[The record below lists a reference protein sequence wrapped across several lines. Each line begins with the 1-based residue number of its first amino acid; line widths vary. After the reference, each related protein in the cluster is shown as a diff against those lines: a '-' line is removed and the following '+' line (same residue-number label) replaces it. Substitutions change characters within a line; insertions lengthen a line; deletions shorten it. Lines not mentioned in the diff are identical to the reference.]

1 MITKPTK
8 AVARKILDVLKHGL
22 VRGKGDPKPGE
33 MCVEAAV
40 CFAMGLPHSDEP
52 PCVGSAVRSFK
63 ITLNDSHWSSDMAR
77 ANGMRRIAIA
87 QLGSNEID
95 QNVFVKELARLTIK
109 KIVPIALRAAA
120 KIHPEQK
127 HKDAMEA
134 AAVGC
139 EEKGSEDAASAANDA
154 ASYAASA
161 ASDAASY
168 AASDAAS
175 AASYAANAANAA
187 SYAASDAANAA
198 DAASAAGDEVL
209 CLMAEIG
216 VEVLQVA
223 GSPGCKWLGLC
234 ETEAA

>member
-139 EEKGSEDAASAANDA
+139 EEKGSEDAASAA
-154 ASYAASA
+154 
-161 ASDAASY
+161 SY

>member
-139 EEKGSEDAASAANDA
+139 EEKGSEDAASAA
-154 ASYAASA
+154 
-161 ASDAASY
+161 
-168 AASDAAS
+168 S

>member
-139 EEKGSEDAASAANDA
+139 EEKGSEDAASAA
-154 ASYAASA
+154 SY
-161 ASDAASY
+161 
-168 AASDAAS
+168 AAS